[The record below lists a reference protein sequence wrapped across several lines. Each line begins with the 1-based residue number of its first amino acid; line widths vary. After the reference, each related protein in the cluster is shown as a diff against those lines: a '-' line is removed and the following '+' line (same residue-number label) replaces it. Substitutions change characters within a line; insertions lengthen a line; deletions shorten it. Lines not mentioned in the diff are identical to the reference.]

1 MKKLAASLIFILVAF
16 FIADIV
22 VGIAMQWL
30 YDNTEHEY
38 VTKTRY
44 LAGHVDK
51 DVILLGTSRTSHH
64 YIPSILEDSLGMN
77 IYNGGMDGTDNIYM
91 HYFLLNLIL
100 RHHTP
105 KVVCLEL
112 STHDYCTPED
122 SYKPLGRLAPYI
134 GMSKDNDSIFRQ
146 AVSYWPYR
154 ISVTYRYNATVIS
167 SIGGFFM
174 HQHRSGKTGYDPL
187 PSPKTLPEPSDESTT
202 KGTIDQKKIYYINK
216 FIALCKQ
223 RGIMLVFST
232 SPRLSKVPADLYD
245 PLKRVATENG
255 IPYFEYHT
263 KGLFLNHPE
272 YFRDT
277 GHLCDK
283 GARAYT
289 PIFAH
294 DLKEYLNKEGM
305 VK

>member
-112 STHDYCTPED
+112 STHDYGTP
-122 SYKPLGRLAPYI
+122 S
-134 GMSKDNDSIFRQ
+134 
-146 AVSYWPYR
+146 
-154 ISVTYRYNATVIS
+154 
-167 SIGGFFM
+167 
-174 HQHRSGKTGYDPL
+174 
-187 PSPKTLPEPSDESTT
+187 
-202 KGTIDQKKIYYINK
+202 
-216 FIALCKQ
+216 
-223 RGIMLVFST
+223 LVYS
-232 SPRLSKVPADLYD
+232 
-245 PLKRVATENG
+245 
-255 IPYFEYHT
+255 
-263 KGLFLNHPE
+263 
-272 YFRDT
+272 
-277 GHLCDK
+277 
-283 GARAYT
+283 
-289 PIFAH
+289 
-294 DLKEYLNKEGM
+294 
-305 VK
+305 